1 MPWRLTTLLPLTI
14 NTIRSCGCFR
24 LVTYASLSLSLSL
37 SLSRCGTLS
46 VEYSPRLAVQGY
58 IKMPD
63 KRNRTALHYACRQ
76 GAVECVRLLIDNG
89 ESPRNPD
96 RPDGLTPLHAAIL
109 GGHLEC
115 VRECLKNGAELSDA
129 DRWGRTVAHIAVL
142 ANSPST
148 LAWVADEN
156 ANLQQAD
163 KNGIQP
169 LHLAAFSGAY
179 VALSL
184 SRCSFTASA
193 DHLPFQHRIRDV
205 LARSWLPS
213 RLRRQ

>member
-1 MPWRLTTLLPLTI
+1 MCLSLSL
-14 NTIRSCGCFR
+14 
-24 LVTYASLSLSLSL
+24 LSLSLSL
-37 SLSRCGTLS
+37 SLWHCIGGVLTTF
-46 VEYSPRLAVQGY
+46 AVQGY